1 MADGSRLPGESS
13 YYRATAPHGGFA
25 PLHGDTEADVC
36 IIGGGFAGLATA
48 ASLMEKGQRN
58 VVLLEA
64 QTVGHG
70 ASGRN
75 GGFVFGGYSL
85 GERALVQSAGPDE
98 GRKLYQLTLDAV
110 QTIRRRIRDYR
121 IDCDAVDG
129 GIYLANWFD
138 DGTILDRQQR
148 FMRETL
154 GVEWQRVSKEDFAQ
168 KSRSNRYFGA
178 LYEENAFH
186 FHPLKYAQG
195 LAGALAA
202 GGVRV
207 HEQSRV
213 RAISRTEGQR
223 AGDRR
228 GDGTGWR
235 IATAQGTVQARDVV
249 VCCGGYIER
258 LYPKLAGAILP
269 IATYVMVTEP
279 LGERLGQALATDA
292 AIYDTRFAFD
302 YYRPLPDTRLLWGG
316 RISIFDKG
324 AADVARLLYGDM
336 LKVYPQLAGTRVDYA
351 WSGMMSYGRHKMPQL
366 GRLPEGIW
374 YGMGFGGHGVGP
386 TTLCGDVLA
395 AAISGEM
402 DALARFAQWGLPTTG
417 GPAGLLAAQ
426 LTYWYYGLR
435 DWMRQ

>member
-1 MADGSRLPGESS
+1 MAGPVD
-13 YYRATAPHGGFA
+13 
-25 PLHGDTEADVC
+25 ADICV
-36 IIGGGFAGLATA
+36 IGGGFAGLATA
-48 ASLMEKGQRN
+48 MSLMERGQSN

-64 QTVGHG
+64 QTMGHG

-85 GERALVQSAGPDE
+85 GERALVGAAGAE
-98 GRKLYQLTLDAV
+98 QGRQLYQLTLDAV
-110 QTIRRRIRDYR
+110 ATIRRRIAQYD
-121 IDCDAVDG
+121 IACDAMNG

-138 DGTILDRQQR
+138 DGAILDAQQR
-148 FMRETL
+148 FMADTL
-154 GVEWQRVSKEDFAQ
+154 GVEWQRVHRDDFAALA
-168 KSRSNRYFGA
+168 KSGRYFGA

-195 LAGALAA
+195 LARALTA

-213 RAISRTEGQR
+213 ASITAVAPASG
-223 AGDRR
+223 G
-228 GDGTGWR
+228 GWR
-235 IATAQGTVQARDVV
+235 ITTAEGEVRAREVV
-249 VCCGGYIER
+249 VCCGGYIEK

-279 LGERLGQALATDA
+279 LGERLETALATDA

-316 RISIFDKG
+316 RISIRDRG
-324 AADVARLLYGDM
+324 AAEVARLLYADM
-336 LKVYPQLAGTRVDYA
+336 LKVYPQLAGAKVDYA

-386 TTLCGDVLA
+386 TTLSGEVLA
-395 AAISGEM
+395 AALTG
-402 DALARFAQWGLPTTG
+402 DVADLTRFQRWGLPTTG

-426 LTYWYYGLR
+426 LTYWYYELR